1 MVYEK
6 NRTQKTVRQPS
17 SRTNACISKLCTDR
31 SYARER
37 SFAGQ
42 TFAKIKDNLNDILRS
57 KSIGIT
63 WVKRNKNDHFLLFPV
78 QRKEERKET
87 WFSHRY
93 LKTGSVCQKDVSID
107 FYGAGVNAMGECW
120 DTLKDRN
127 CTKVIRFGCVPLFG
141 LFLNA
146 NFRIVLK

>member
-1 MVYEK
+1 MHLEAVH
-6 NRTQKTVRQPS
+6 R
-17 SRTNACISKLCTDR
+17 SKLRTRTLFRRSNICKNQRQFEWHSAIKIDR
-31 SYARER
+31 NYLGRIKNDWIFKSARR
-37 SFAGQ
+37 
-42 TFAKIKDNLNDILRS
+42 I
-57 KSIGIT
+57 